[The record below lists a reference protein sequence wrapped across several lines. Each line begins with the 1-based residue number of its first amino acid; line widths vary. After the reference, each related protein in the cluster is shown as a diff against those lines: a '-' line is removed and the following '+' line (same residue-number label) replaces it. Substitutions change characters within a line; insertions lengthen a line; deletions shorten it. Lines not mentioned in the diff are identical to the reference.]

1 MYRQIIGGVPKLHQL
16 VLFESKF
23 MTHEIGDCKVQ
34 DYIVQN
40 PISIRIIIY
49 IRYGLVRLPKNVEAH
64 NKLVTMSPR
73 SKNTIQ
79 RLAGHLQSLVQ

>member
-1 MYRQIIGGVPKLHQL
+1 MIVQANHRGVPKLYQS

-40 PISIRIIIY
+40 PISIRIIISIIIYIY

-64 NKLVTMSPR
+64 NKLGFP
-73 SKNTIQ
+73 
-79 RLAGHLQSLVQ
+79 

>member
-1 MYRQIIGGVPKLHQL
+1 MIVQANHRGVPKLYQS

-40 PISIRIIIY
+40 PISIHIIISIIIY
-49 IRYGLVRLPKNVEAH
+49 IYTLWIGQASQECRSPQQAWLPM
-64 NKLVTMSPR
+64 TPR
-73 SKNTIQ
+73 SKNTN
-79 RLAGHLQSLVQ
+79 A